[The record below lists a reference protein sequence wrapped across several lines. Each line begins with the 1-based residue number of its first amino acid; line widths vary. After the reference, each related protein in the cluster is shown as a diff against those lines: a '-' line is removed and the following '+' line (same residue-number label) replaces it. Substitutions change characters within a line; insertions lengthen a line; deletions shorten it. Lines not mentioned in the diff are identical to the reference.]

1 MKQELVRLISENQ
14 VIMLDTS
21 IAMDDQFRNLVDE
34 IEMPLMEN
42 RKKII
47 VKSAV

>member
-21 IAMDDQFRNLVDE
+21 IAMDDQFKKPCGRD
-34 IEMPLMEN
+34 
-42 RKKII
+42 RKCR
-47 VKSAV
+47 